1 MIKNFNK
8 SSSKRIA
15 MKLDICK
22 DCKNFRDH
30 VSDSV
35 VCRFKHFTE
44 YVVIDGDRVISCPK
58 ER

>member
-1 MIKNFNK
+1 
-8 SSSKRIA
+8 